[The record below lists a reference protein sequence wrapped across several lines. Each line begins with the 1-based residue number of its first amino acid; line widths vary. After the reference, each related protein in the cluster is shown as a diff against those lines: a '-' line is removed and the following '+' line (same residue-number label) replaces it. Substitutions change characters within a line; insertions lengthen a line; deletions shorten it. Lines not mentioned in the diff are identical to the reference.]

1 MTPQGA
7 RASAAA
13 VWTALVTVYVVWG
26 STYLGIRV
34 VVESDIPPLL
44 GMGTRFLA
52 ASALLLG
59 FLAVRRGLKALRP
72 TRRELRAATV
82 VGVLLLLGGNGGV
95 AVAEQTVPSGLAALI
110 VGAVPLWFVLLRV
123 AGGERPR
130 VLTWWGVL
138 VGFGGI
144 AAISLPRGGIEG
156 VEAWGVALVLLAS
169 VSWALGSYASP
180 KLGLPRDPLVATA
193 YEMLTGGAVMTAVAL
208 AVGEGADLDLAAV
221 PAEGY
226 LAWVYLVLVGSLL
239 GYTAYVFL
247 LAHAPLSLVGTYAYV
262 NPVVAVA
269 LGWLI
274 LAEPVTAVVAVG
286 GALVVVG
293 VALVVSGERVP
304 RRASGGPSST
314 DGEGSRTGGDHPRTS
329 GGPEQPDVGPGP
341 RAVVTQ
347 EPPERAASL
356 VGAEDWQTPGRSG

>member
-7 RASAAA
+7 RASTAA

-59 FLAVRRGLKALRP
+59 FLAVRRGIKALRP

-130 VLTWWGVL
+130 ALTWWGVL

-156 VEAWGVALVLLAS
+156 VEAWGVALVLLAT

-221 PAEGY
+221 PTEGY
-226 LAWVYLVLVGSLL
+226 VAWIYLVLVGSLL
-239 GYTAYVFL
+239 GYTAYVFA

-262 NPVVAVA
+262 NPVVAVT

-274 LAEPVTAVVAVG
+274 LAEPVTAVVVGG

-304 RRASGGPSST
+304 RRASADRARTDRVGSTDRDGSRT
-314 DGEGSRTGGDHPRTS
+314 DGESEPPEGGS
-329 GGPEQPDVGPGP
+329 GP
-341 RAVVTQ
+341 RAVVTE
-347 EPPERAASL
+347 EPQERAASL
-356 VGAEDWQTPGRSG
+356 VGGEDWQTPGPSR

>member
-1 MTPQGA
+1 MTPQGTK
-7 RASAAA
+7 ASTGA

-26 STYLGIRV
+26 STYLGIRI

-59 FLAVRRGLKALRP
+59 FLAVRRGVRALRP
-72 TRRELRAATV
+72 TRRELRGAAI

-123 AGGERPR
+123 SGGERPR
-130 VLTWWGVL
+130 ALTWLGVL

-156 VEAWGVALVLLAS
+156 VEAWGVVLILLAT
-169 VSWALGSYASP
+169 VSWAIGSYLSP
-180 KLGLPRDPLVATA
+180 RVGLPREPLVATA
-193 YEMLTGGAVMTAVAL
+193 YEMLMGGAVMTAVAL
-208 AVGEGADLDLAAV
+208 AVGEGGDLDLTAI
-221 PAEGY
+221 PREGY
-226 LAWVYLVLVGSLL
+226 LAWVYLVLAGSLL
-239 GYTAYVFL
+239 GYTAYVFA

-269 LGWLI
+269 LGAVI
-274 LAEPVTAVVAVG
+274 LGEPVTAVVLGG
-286 GALVVVG
+286 GALVVAG
-293 VALVVSGERVP
+293 VALVVSGERSRPRPVDPPAEPVP
-304 RRASGGPSST
+304 
-314 DGEGSRTGGDHPRTS
+314 DL
-329 GGPEQPDVGPGP
+329 VGPAPG
-341 RAVVTQ
+341 
-347 EPPERAASL
+347 
-356 VGAEDWQTPGRSG
+356 PGRAG